1 MLKSS
6 QELNII
12 AAKVQSPQ
20 EGQVGKASDLVQW
33 VFSKVE
39 LFEVNSFDILDFAN
53 FVLVKW

>member
-20 EGQVGKASDLVQW
+20 EGQVGEASDLVQW